1 MVDEM
6 RSVDE
11 LLRDLKFVAKYEC
24 DREYNEIDVGQ
35 LLDDAVIRIQ
45 SLVAD
50 VEDISRRYRSVAKD
64 SVNLTIL
71 LGFLN
76 RYLPR
81 ECDTCK
87 HWVIGDETPM
97 KCEVGGCE
105 DLKKRE
111 NWEWG
116 YKCRSDTLFSRV
128 SRSPEDMAEFLLD
141 KVILSPCEVICGGE
155 CSAIGNLEQTAMD
168 QCKKKIIDFLNQDIN
183 NIENERN

>member
-1 MVDEM
+1 MFTAITQ
-6 RSVDE
+6 R
-11 LLRDLKFVAKYEC
+11 
-24 DREYNEIDVGQ
+24 
-35 LLDDAVIRIQ
+35 
-45 SLVAD
+45 
-50 VEDISRRYRSVAKD
+50 KD
-64 SVNLTIL
+64 SLHFACTVKMRISAQITQLRQKLSQKWKVHICGTKHCR
-71 LGFLN
+71 N

-155 CSAIGNLEQTAMD
+155 CSAIGNLEQIAMD

>member
-1 MVDEM
+1 MVNEM

-11 LLRDLKFVAKYEC
+11 LLRDLKFVAKYEHG
-24 DREYNEIDVGQ
+24 REYNEIDVGQ
-35 LLDDAVIRIQ
+35 LLDDAIVRIQ

-50 VEDISRRYRSVAKD
+50 VEDISRRYRSIAKD

-105 DLKKRE
+105 DLKKSERIG
-111 NWEWG
+111 NG
-116 YKCRSDTLFSRV
+116 DISADLILYFR
-128 SRSPEDMAEFLLD
+128 EFLVPLR
-141 KVILSPCEVICGGE
+141 IWLSFC
-155 CSAIGNLEQTAMD
+155 
-168 QCKKKIIDFLNQDIN
+168 
-183 NIENERN
+183 